1 MKQVV
6 HDMITPIRQNINI
19 DLKQIKKHLE
29 DCICTVEE
37 HQDKLFDIDKWYKRI
52 DATIYR

>member
-1 MKQVV
+1 
-6 HDMITPIRQNINI
+6 MITPIKQNINI

-29 DCICTVEE
+29 DCINTVEE
-37 HQDKLFDIDKWYKRI
+37 HQDKILDIDKWYKRI